1 VKIAGS
7 EAMRAGTLLIGAF
20 ALHST
25 MGLGNVGPS
34 HERIDAAAPARN
46 DAAQHSKGME
56 MGFNPGLLD
65 HVTRW
70 AVGHKLA
77 PGMAV
82 LDVGTSELFCAA
94 DPPSLNRFLSHFGA
108 EPYADDEL
116 GRRANGG
123 LAADLFQRAG
133 FDYMAID
140 FAVFP
145 HTLRLDLNV
154 DPLPLEQHGR
164 YALVTNSGTSEH
176 ILNQY
181 NVFKVIHDA
190 TAPGGLMYHGLPM
203 AGEFSHGIISYNPKF
218 FWSLAEAN
226 SYEIVGIWGWA
237 AEETLPLAEDL
248 AAQSTGI
255 AGLAPALSWLERRI
269 NQPPV

>member
-1 VKIAGS
+1 
-7 EAMRAGTLLIGAF
+7 M
-20 ALHST
+20 
-25 MGLGNVGPS
+25 
-34 HERIDAAAPARN
+34 D
-46 DAAQHSKGME
+46 

-65 HVTRW
+65 HVVRW
-70 AVGHKLA
+70 ATNDEFR
-77 PGMAV
+77 PGPV
-82 LDVGTSELFCAA
+82 LDVGTSELFCGG
-94 DPPSLNRFLSHFGA
+94 DPASLNRFLSHFGG

-123 LAADLFQRAG
+123 LAAELFQRAG

-154 DPLPLEQHGR
+154 DPLPADQHGR
-164 YALVTNSGTSEH
+164 YGLVANSGTSEH

-218 FWSLAEAN
+218 FWALAEAN
-226 SYEIVGIWGWA
+226 GYEIVRFWGWA
-237 AEETLPLAEDL
+237 ADETVPLAQDL
-248 AAQSTGI
+248 AAQI
-255 AGLAPALSWLERRI
+255 AFNRELVGQDAYLHVLLRRRDREPFQGLIDPAFK
-269 NQPPV
+269 PG

>member
-1 VKIAGS
+1 
-7 EAMRAGTLLIGAF
+7 
-20 ALHST
+20 
-25 MGLGNVGPS
+25 
-34 HERIDAAAPARN
+34 
-46 DAAQHSKGME
+46 ME

-140 FAVFP
+140 FAAFP
-145 HTLRLDLNV
+145 HTLQLDLNT
-154 DPLPLEQHGR
+154 DPLPLERHGR
-164 YALVTNSGTSEH
+164 YALVANSGTSEH

-190 TAPGGLMYHGLPM
+190 TAPGGLMYHGVPM

-226 SYEIVGIWGWA
+226 SYEIVRYWGWA
-237 AEETLPLAEDL
+237 AEKTLPLAEDL
-248 AAQSTGI
+248 AAQI
-255 AGLAPALSWLERRI
+255 AFDRPLVAQDAYLHVLLRRREMAPFRGLIDPAFK
-269 NQPPV
+269 PG

>member
-1 VKIAGS
+1 MGGDQPHRLTA
-7 EAMRAGTLLIGAF
+7 IGRHP
-20 ALHST
+20 LRPI
-25 MGLGNVGPS
+25 GW
-34 HERIDAAAPARN
+34 IDVSAPARN
-46 DAAQHSKGME
+46 DAAQYPKGTE

-94 DPPSLNRFLSHFGA
+94 DPPSLNRFLCHFGA

-145 HTLRLDLNV
+145 HTLQLDLNV
-154 DPLPLEQHGR
+154 DPLPLEQHSR

-190 TAPGGLMYHGLPM
+190 TVSGGLMYHGVPM

-226 SYEIVGIWGWA
+226 GYEIVRYWGWA
-237 AEETLPLAEDL
+237 AEKILPLAEDL
-248 AAQSTGI
+248 AAQI
-255 AGLAPALSWLERRI
+255 AFDRPLVAQDAYLHVLLRRREMTPFRGLIDPAFK
-269 NQPPV
+269 PG